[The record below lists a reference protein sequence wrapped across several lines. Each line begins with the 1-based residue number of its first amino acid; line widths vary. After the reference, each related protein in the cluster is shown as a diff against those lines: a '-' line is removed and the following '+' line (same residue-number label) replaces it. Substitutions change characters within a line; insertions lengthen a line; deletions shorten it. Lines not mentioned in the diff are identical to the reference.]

1 MQSWQ
6 IFGVGLLAA
15 VATVIVKQMRADLAI
30 TVRLAG
36 SVVLLG
42 AVVAMSAPVYSY
54 LSALISSTATERF
67 AGVLIKVLGVALV
80 THLGAEICR
89 DCGESGIATSV
100 ELAGKCEILLLSL
113 PLISSV
119 LSSAAEI
126 LNWNG

>member
-15 VATVIVKQMRADLAI
+15 VATLLIKQMRADLAV

-42 AVVAMSAPVYSY
+42 AAVAVSGPVYSY
-54 LSALISSTATERF
+54 LSGLIDYAVSEQH
-67 AGVLIKVLGVALV
+67 AGVLVKALGVGLL

-89 DCGESGIATSV
+89 DCGESSIASGV

-113 PLISSV
+113 PLISSI
-119 LSSAAEI
+119 LDSAAEI
-126 LNWNG
+126 LNRNI

>member
-42 AVVAMSAPVYSY
+42 AVVAMSTPVYSY

-113 PLISSV
+113 PLISSI

>member
-15 VATVIVKQMRADLAI
+15 VATVVVKQMRADLAI

-42 AVVAMSAPVYSY
+42 AVVAMSVPVYSY
-54 LSALISSTATERF
+54 LSALLSRTVPQQYAE
-67 AGVLIKVLGVALV
+67 VLIKALGVALL

-89 DCGESGIATSV
+89 DCGESSIASGV

-113 PLISSV
+113 PLISSI
-119 LSSAAEI
+119 LDTAADI

>member
-15 VATVIVKQMRADLAI
+15 VATVVVKQMRADLAV

-42 AVVAMSAPVYSY
+42 AVVAMSAPIYSY
-54 LSALISSTATERF
+54 LSALISGTAPGQYAE
-67 AGVLIKVLGVALV
+67 VLIKALGVALL

-89 DCGESGIATSV
+89 DCGEGGIATAV

-113 PLISSV
+113 PLVSSI
-119 LSSAAEI
+119 LSSAAEL
-126 LNWNG
+126 LNRSV